1 MNRRRIRTVAVG
13 MLLALVAA
21 ACGGNPTEG
30 SQVAAEDSATPD
42 PTEEETDEDPQLVI
56 EGEPPTPETLAGIW
70 RNETPGW
77 EDLLAHFDADG
88 TFVVAR
94 RGNLGN
100 DPADT
105 TGYPPVIASYEIDGR
120 TVSVKF
126 REEACAPKGSTFEWE
141 AGVSKDGRLHNV
153 FLSVPGGTCPPHVGL
168 EFRWV
173 RVSPSSPASAG
184 ITPDMAWESGLPPTD
199 VRQLL
204 GIWLLHGSGYL
215 LRIFGDGT
223 FLLADDGRL
232 LTDPDDQGTFEV
244 VGEGTLILTS
254 GEESRIC
261 SEGDSWVWRD
271 ARRGG
276 RALGATESADDCARD
291 LGPEL
296 TWMLMSP

>member
-13 MLLALVAA
+13 MLLALAAA
-21 ACGGNPTEG
+21 ACGGNPTG
-30 SQVAAEDSATPD
+30 SQVAAEDAATPD
-42 PTEEETDEDPQLVI
+42 PVEEDTDEDPQLVM

-77 EDLLAHFDADG
+77 EDILAHFDADG
-88 TFVVAR
+88 TYVVAAG
-94 RGNLGN
+94 GNFGK

-105 TGYPPVIASYEIDGR
+105 TGYRPVVTTYEIDGR
-120 TVSVKF
+120 TVSFTF

-141 AGVSKDGRLHNV
+141 TGVSEEGRLHNV
-153 FLSVPGGTCPPHVGL
+153 FLSVPGATCPPHVGL

-173 RVSPSSPASAG
+173 RVSPSSPASAAMPPEM
-184 ITPDMAWESGLPPTD
+184 TWEDGLPPTD
-199 VRQLL
+199 ARQLL

-215 LRIFGDGT
+215 LRIFADGT

-232 LTDPDDQGTFEV
+232 LTAPDDHGSIEV
-244 VGEGTLILTS
+244 VGEGTLLLTS

-276 RALGATESADDCARD
+276 RALGAAEAEDDCARG

-296 TWMLMSP
+296 TWMLLSP